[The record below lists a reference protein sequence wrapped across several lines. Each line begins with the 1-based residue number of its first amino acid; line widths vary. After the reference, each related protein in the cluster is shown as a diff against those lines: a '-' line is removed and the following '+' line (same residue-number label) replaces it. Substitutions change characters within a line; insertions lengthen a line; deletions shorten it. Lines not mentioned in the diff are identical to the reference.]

1 MSPSFEVKDFYFS
14 HLGLPWVSKAGL
26 RVNNQEM
33 WACRNK
39 EQLLG
44 GGTGNNLDY
53 IHQLYHWTPTSLKDI
68 KVWHTFPSCF
78 YRNWTPTRWK
88 LLTKSCRSQ
97 TSWNHKDWWSWKI
110 HLDVNQSQKWAPAS
124 QAPCSSLPSTAFENP
139 SLKASVEFGFSE
151 HELLGL
157 PA

>member
-97 TSWNHKDWWSWKI
+97 TSWNHKIDEAGKFTLMSTNPRSKHQLLRHPAAPYLPLPLKTLPWK
-110 HLDVNQSQKWAPAS
+110 P
-124 QAPCSSLPSTAFENP
+124 
-139 SLKASVEFGFSE
+139 
-151 HELLGL
+151 LGS
-157 PA
+157 